1 MTRKKSNLK
10 LNRKKVSRFERKQKS
25 LLQNET
31 KNKTNIERSNGSQNQ
46 QRKQV
51 TRVFSQRNT
60 PRKKYL
66 TFKRNSPR
74 GKYSPFFSPN
84 KKRVKLSSPSPRKLC
99 SIKPNFVGLE
109 NKGHIEESDHSY
121 HLLYKKALSRKALF
135 VTSYPNPSDSLG
147 NQYEDGISV
156 LPEFEDIEVYC
167 GDHFCVSQDS
177 SETDKHDQQHFLS
190 CITNRETSSKINDS
204 TDRKPDNHVYSDHN
218 YYAQYETTDM
228 QVIHTEEQFNSSHSE
243 SSGYDT
249 AQTVKNQTHSSSRET
264 AQGGAYNEDSEL
276 LSEINDLLPTVLQ
289 EFRNSGVNPLL
300 LKQFFGQV
308 CSKVFPFLA

>member
-190 CITNRETSSKINDS
+190 CITNRETSSKIMIALIVSQTIMS
-204 TDRKPDNHVYSDHN
+204 TVITTITHN
-218 YYAQYETTDM
+218 TKLLICRSFIQR
-228 QVIHTEEQFNSSHSE
+228 NSSI
-243 SSGYDT
+243 
-249 AQTVKNQTHSSSRET
+249 ARI
-264 AQGGAYNEDSEL
+264 L
-276 LSEINDLLPTVLQ
+276 
-289 EFRNSGVNPLL
+289 NP
-300 LKQFFGQV
+300 QDMIQHRQ
-308 CSKVFPFLA
+308 